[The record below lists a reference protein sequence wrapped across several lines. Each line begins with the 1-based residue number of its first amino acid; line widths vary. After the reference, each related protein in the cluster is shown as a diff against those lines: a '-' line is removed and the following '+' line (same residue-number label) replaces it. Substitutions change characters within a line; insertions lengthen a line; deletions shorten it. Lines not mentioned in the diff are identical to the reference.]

1 MLPPKSAFTTPV
13 LSTAA
18 PIPEAQP
25 RRQSGG
31 GGPVIEYVRGPM
43 RIAMAPVASANPNDA
58 GVSRRRGGGGRQN
71 RRWDR
76 GGGGGRG
83 GGFERPRFDRGGGA
97 GGPRP
102 MGPPQPRDPNLANQT
117 AEGNGA
123 PGERRRRRR
132 RRRRRA
138 GNGLPMQGTLPPPN
152 GSPDGGGETPV
163 SFFAPA
169 GQGANA
175 PVVLGPDGQPLR
187 KRRRRRRRGR
197 GGRQR
202 EWRGDGPPPTSNDDG
217 GGGPGGDT
225 SSPSDFASVGGDD
238 FGGTGDD

>member
-18 PIPEAQP
+18 PLPESMS
-25 RRQSGG
+25 RRMSGG
-31 GGPVIEYVRGPM
+31 SGPVIEYVRGPM

-58 GVSRRRGGGGRQN
+58 GTGRPRRGKKL

-76 GGGGGRG
+76 GGGFRSDG
-83 GGFERPRFDRGGGA
+83 PRFDRFGGPG
-97 GGPRP
+97 GPQDLRPRPEGPRP
-102 MGPPQPRDPNLANQT
+102 PQPWQGQG
-117 AEGNGA
+117 ESGGNEV

-132 RRRRRA
+132 RRRRRP
-138 GNGLPMQGTLPPPN
+138 GDGLPMQGQGFPPGGNGLP
-152 GSPDGGGETPV
+152 GGDAPV

-169 GQGANA
+169 SGNGG
-175 PVVLGPDGQPLR
+175 PMGLGPDGMPLR

-202 EWRGDGPPPTSNDDG
+202 EWRAQGQGGDGGEGGGPPPGDGAGGIGSMSDG
-217 GGGPGGDT
+217 GD
-225 SSPSDFASVGGDD
+225 
-238 FGGTGDD
+238 GTA

>member
-18 PIPEAQP
+18 PLPESLS
-25 RRQSGG
+25 RRMSGG

-58 GVSRRRGGGGRQN
+58 GATRPRRGKKI
-71 RRWDR
+71 RRWERGPGFRSDGPRSDR
-76 GGGGGRG
+76 FDGRG
-83 GGFERPRFDRGGGA
+83 GAGARPDR
-97 GGPRP
+97 
-102 MGPPQPRDPNLANQT
+102 PQPWQGQGD
-117 AEGNGA
+117 GNGAPAA

-132 RRRRRA
+132 RRRRRP
-138 GNGLPMQGTLPPPN
+138 GDGVPMQGQPGFPPASN
-152 GSPDGGGETPV
+152 GGPGGDAPV

-169 GQGANA
+169 GGNNSPPA
-175 PVVLGPDGQPLR
+175 LGPDGQPLR

-202 EWRGDGPPPTSNDDG
+202 EWRTQGQGGEGGGGAGGPPPAGGVGSISDG
-217 GGGPGGDT
+217 GGDGSG
-225 SSPSDFASVGGDD
+225 
-238 FGGTGDD
+238 